1 MYNEKFRF
9 IEKMQLILLTCIGG
23 ALLVAPKHY
32 ISTEDF
38 KGKIEKRPGMKLI
51 IPSHSQVDL
60 GTRHYSLAQILWKR
74 LIFNGKEPDF
84 INSTLKTSTKPKLSM
99 TV

>member
-32 ISTEDF
+32 MSTEDF
-38 KGKIEKRPGMKLI
+38 KGKIEKRPAR
-51 IPSHSQVDL
+51 HEVDY
-60 GTRHYSLAQILWKR
+60 TFTFS
-74 LIFNGKEPDF
+74 
-84 INSTLKTSTKPKLSM
+84 S
-99 TV
+99 